1 MEINTVNT
9 TVTKRHARVDVADVL
24 RGFAVLAIIL
34 LHSIE
39 HFNFYSFPDTE
50 GQSAWLT
57 FADRAIWDGLF
68 FTFGGKAYAIFA
80 LLFGFSF
87 FIQHDNQRMRGSDF
101 RLRFC
106 WRLIL
111 LLLIGQLNAAF
122 FTAEVLVMYALVGF
136 VLVATCR
143 LSDRWI
149 ITLSAICMLQPVCLW
164 QIMRAISD
172 PEYTITAINTSTFWG
187 ATFAAQ
193 SSAGFLE
200 TVKVNLWEGQLA
212 SLAWAWDH
220 GRIFQTAGL
229 FMAGMLIGRRGWFG
243 RESRPL
249 WRRALAVA
257 LICFFPLRGLNAMVP
272 EYITRPDI
280 LKPMG
285 ILLYSL
291 ANLSFMVILVS
302 GILQAYY
309 CTTRLS
315 SILARLIPYGR
326 MSMTNYV
333 TQGIIG
339 SALFYHWGLYLRVGI
354 TGSLLVGIAIFAL
367 QYAICVAW
375 ARSHSHGPLEY
386 MWKRATWIE
395 FPFRPTPTPRPA

>member
-367 QYAICVAW
+367 QYAICLAW

-395 FPFRPTPTPRPA
+395 FPFRSTPAPRTA

>member
-220 GRIFQTAGL
+220 GRRF
-229 FMAGMLIGRRGWFG
+229 
-243 RESRPL
+243 
-249 WRRALAVA
+249 
-257 LICFFPLRGLNAMVP
+257 
-272 EYITRPDI
+272 
-280 LKPMG
+280 
-285 ILLYSL
+285 
-291 ANLSFMVILVS
+291 
-302 GILQAYY
+302 
-309 CTTRLS
+309 
-315 SILARLIPYGR
+315 
-326 MSMTNYV
+326 
-333 TQGIIG
+333 
-339 SALFYHWGLYLRVGI
+339 
-354 TGSLLVGIAIFAL
+354 
-367 QYAICVAW
+367 
-375 ARSHSHGPLEY
+375 
-386 MWKRATWIE
+386 
-395 FPFRPTPTPRPA
+395 